1 MQNRTRIILAILT
14 ALLIFSLGAGAGYGV
29 HWYFTRNQPT
39 SEDASQFGIY
49 WEVWHIVQDKFYG
62 NVPRDSTPAYAAI
75 RGSLSTLQDPY
86 TLFVEPQPRALEKAE
101 LQGQFGGIGAL
112 VSRGPAGE
120 VILEPM
126 VDSAAEQAGVKKGDV
141 VIKVDDTPITST
153 MTTDAVLVL
162 IRGEVGTQ
170 VTLTLQRAG
179 TAEPIVVT
187 ITRKVVE
194 TPSVQWRVLEQDSSI
209 GYLRIRLFTER
220 TPRESE
226 RALQELKKAGA
237 TRLVLDMRDNPGG
250 LLDAAVAVASQF
262 LRDGVVLYEDRKDE
276 AEKSYVVTKGGL
288 ALDQPLV
295 VLVNHGTASASE
307 IVAGALQD
315 RQRGSLVG
323 ERTFGKGSVQLV
335 YDLSDKSS
343 LHVTVARWFTPNR
356 QRIDGQGLTPNI
368 EVALSEA
375 DQQAG
380 ADPQLERA
388 ITYLQEKQK

>member
-1 MQNRTRIILAILT
+1 MRNWIRISLALLA
-14 ALLIFSLGAGAGYGV
+14 ALLIFSLGAGAGYGA
-29 HWYFTRNQPT
+29 HWYLNRNQP
-39 SEDASQFGIY
+39 ASQEAQQFGIY

-62 NVPRDSTPAYAAI
+62 NVPHDSTPAYGAI
-75 RGSLSTLQDPY
+75 RGALSTLQDPY

-112 VSRGPAGE
+112 VSRGEAGE
-120 VILEPM
+120 VILDPT
-126 VDSAAEQAGVKKGDV
+126 VDSPAEQAGVKKGDV
-141 VIKVDDTPITST
+141 VLKVDNTPITST

-162 IRGEVGTQ
+162 IRGEVGTK

-179 TAEPIVVT
+179 AAEPIVVT
-187 ITRKVVE
+187 ITRATIE
-194 TPSVQWRVLEQDSSI
+194 TPSVEWRVLEQDSSI
-209 GYLRIRLFTER
+209 GYIHIRLFTER
-220 TPRESE
+220 TPRELE
-226 RALQELKKAGA
+226 RALQDLKGAGVK
-237 TRLVLDMRDNPGG
+237 RLVLDMRDNPGG

-276 AEKSYVVTKGGL
+276 AEKSYPVAQGGA

-315 RQRGSLVG
+315 RQRGPLIG

-356 QRIDGQGLTPNI
+356 QRIDGQGLTPDI
-368 EVALSEA
+368 ELAMSDA
-375 DQQAG
+375 DRQAG

-388 ITYLQEKQK
+388 IAYLQEKQK